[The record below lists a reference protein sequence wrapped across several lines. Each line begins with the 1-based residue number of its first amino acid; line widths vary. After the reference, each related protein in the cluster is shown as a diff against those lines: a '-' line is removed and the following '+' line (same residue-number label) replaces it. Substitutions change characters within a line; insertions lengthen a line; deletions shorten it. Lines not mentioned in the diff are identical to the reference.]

1 VSVLVAV
8 IADDLTGAAD
18 TGVQLVRAGY
28 RTAVAFHGSALPP
41 AVGLDAV
48 AADTDS
54 RGLDPEAAAERAARA
69 AAELSAAG
77 ILYKKLDSTL
87 RGPVAEEL
95 GAALRGSGRRTGILA
110 PAFPPAG
117 RTTENG
123 VQLVDGVPVD
133 ETAFARDPTWPVREA
148 RLPALLE
155 RAGLGPVRVLLALGG
170 RPDPGRVA
178 RELEAAAWLV
188 ADARD
193 DDDLEALVRSVP
205 DPSAVLW
212 AGSAG
217 LAGALGRVHPGPRAN
232 PAPARDTP
240 EAPPLVVLGSAN
252 PVIREQ
258 VERLVRDAE
267 VEDVA
272 VGASV
277 LAADEGSRSAVERA
291 GAALAA
297 GRAAVVRVT
306 DDGPRGGPDAARR
319 IATALAWAARELDE
333 RRLAGGLV
341 LSGGDTAVG
350 VARALGAEG
359 LLVEDELEPG
369 VPLGRLIGPRP
380 LPVVTKAGGFGSPD
394 ALVRACRALGGER
407 TAVG

>member
-1 VSVLVAV
+1 MRVAV

-28 RTAVAFHGSALPP
+28 RTAVAFLGSPLPP
-41 AVGLDAV
+41 AEGLDAV

-54 RGLDPEAAAERAARA
+54 RGVDAAEAAERAARA
-69 AAELSAAG
+69 AADLGGAE

-95 GAALRGSGRRTGILA
+95 GAALAGSGRRAGILA

-117 RTTENG
+117 RTTRDG
-123 VQLVDGVPVD
+123 VQLVDGVPVH

-155 RAGLGPVRVLLALGG
+155 RAGLGPVRVLPALG
-170 RPDPGRVA
+170 RPDPERVA

-188 ADARD
+188 ADAGD

-205 DPSAVLW
+205 DPAGVLW

-217 LAGALGRVHPGPRAN
+217 LAGALGRVHPGPREEA
-232 PAPARDTP
+232 APAHEPP
-240 EAPPLVVLGSAN
+240 EAPPLLVLGSAN
-252 PVIREQ
+252 PVVREQ
-258 VERLVRDAE
+258 VERLVRRGE

-272 VGASV
+272 VPASV
-277 LAADEGSRSAVERA
+277 LAGEDGASTGVQRA
-291 GAALAA
+291 GAALRA
-297 GRAAVVRVT
+297 GRAAVVRVEA
-306 DDGPRGGPDAARR
+306 DGVPGRPDAPRR
-319 IATALAWAARELDE
+319 IAAALARIARELDGQG
-333 RRLAGGLV
+333 LVGGLV

-350 VARALGAEG
+350 VSRALGAGG

-380 LPVVTKAGGFGSPD
+380 LPVVTKAGGFGSPE
-394 ALVRACRALGGER
+394 ALVRAWRALAGER
-407 TAVG
+407 SAVG